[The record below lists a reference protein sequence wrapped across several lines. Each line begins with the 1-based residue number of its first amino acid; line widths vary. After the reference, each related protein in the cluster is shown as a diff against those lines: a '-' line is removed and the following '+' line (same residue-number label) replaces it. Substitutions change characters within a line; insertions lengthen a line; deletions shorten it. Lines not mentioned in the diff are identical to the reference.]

1 MAHSKRVSALL
12 TPPKA
17 PKQPPNR
24 SRSIP
29 KPPKFPLLSS
39 PMGVCSSR
47 ARAGQGRTGAAG
59 SGMLGS
65 QRERTRKG
73 QRERGDKSHRWFGME
88 LPLAAPERRILE
100 MGCAPARG
108 GNAQGRGGAAVS
120 PQVQLQSSARCGRTG
135 DDPRF
140 IREGQNCEN
149 GGGERAFW
157 SHGMAWVGIL
167 KDRKSVV

>member
-24 SRSIP
+24 SRSVP

-39 PMGVCSSR
+39 PMGVCPSR

-65 QRERTRKG
+65 QWERTRKG

-120 PQVQLQSSARCGRTG
+120 PHVQLQKLSPVWS
-135 DDPRF
+135 
-140 IREGQNCEN
+140 Q
-149 GGGERAFW
+149 GGMIPDLSEKGKTAKMEVEKGHFGAMGW
-157 SHGMAWVGIL
+157 LGL
-167 KDRKSVV
+167 EY